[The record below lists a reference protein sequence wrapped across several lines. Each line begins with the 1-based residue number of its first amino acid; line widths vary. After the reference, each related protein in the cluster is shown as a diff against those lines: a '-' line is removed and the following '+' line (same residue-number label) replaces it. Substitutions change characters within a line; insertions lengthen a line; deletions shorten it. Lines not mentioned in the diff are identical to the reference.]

1 VLYGCFTVSVRVV
14 SHKKEELEMIDK
26 SLDAY
31 SVEIGG
37 SLVNFLFSIYTY
49 GIDLKLLLLAS

>member
-1 VLYGCFTVSVRVV
+1 MLYGCFTVSVRVV
-14 SHKKEELEMIDK
+14 SHKKEELEMIYK

-37 SLVNFLFSIYTY
+37 SLINFLFSYLQY
-49 GIDLKLLLLAS
+49 